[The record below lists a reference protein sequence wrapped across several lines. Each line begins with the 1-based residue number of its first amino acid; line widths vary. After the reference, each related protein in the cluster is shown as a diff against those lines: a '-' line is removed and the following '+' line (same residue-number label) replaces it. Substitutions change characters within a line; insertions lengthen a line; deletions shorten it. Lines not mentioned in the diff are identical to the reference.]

1 LHANERAEIV
11 LAQEGIEE
19 SGIRVLMI
27 HESVARYGALVAS
40 SWAWTAC
47 SARVTAKIGLL
58 GDPPSPAWRRSCDS
72 RAADDEGVWLFRAN

>member
-1 LHANERAEIV
+1 MHANERAEIV

-19 SGIRVLMI
+19 LRIRVLMI
-27 HESVARYGALVAS
+27 HESVACYGALVAS

-58 GDPPSPAWRRSCDS
+58 GGSTISSLASFMRQPGRR
-72 RAADDEGVWLFRAN
+72 R